1 MKQTIAFLVLYL
13 AVAASA
19 LQKQPVN
26 SALSKENLV
35 EQETSDPRF
44 AFLDVDDDGATLTFN
59 STSLQY
65 AVVIGVVLLILGLVV
80 VPLLGF
86 DLANIFSARDDYN
99 AYGYGYD
106 QDNYYSSYTSYAK
119 RSLNVLSPVLKA
131 LAQTYTKYE

>member
-1 MKQTIAFLVLYL
+1 MKQTITFLVLCL

-26 SALSKENLV
+26 SALSNENLV
-35 EQETSDPRF
+35 EKETGDPRVG
-44 AFLDVDDDGATLTFN
+44 FLSVDDDGATLTFN

-86 DLANIFSARDDYN
+86 DLAKLFSSRDDYD
-99 AYGYGYD
+99 AYGYSYD
-106 QDNYYSSYTSYAK
+106 QDNYSSYTSYAK
-119 RSLNVLSPVLKA
+119 RSLNVLSPVLEA
-131 LAQTYTKYE
+131 LAQAYTKYE